1 MLDNLPGVCSST
13 DLLLHMLCWDG
24 LGWELQ
30 ICVEDA

>member
-1 MLDNLPGVCSST
+1 MLENLPGVSSST